1 MSVLTAT
8 SYRWGLPWLLS
19 AGVWM
24 VSVTNTV
31 PAEAQPA
38 ANEVDQTSQTQNEDV
53 EHRLRLAREQLDE
66 AAQRFAR
73 IVREQALSQK
83 QIQNFEERAQSLA
96 ELEMQRAQRQIE
108 RAQARVERL
117 AAASAK
123 AGQRAMLGII
133 IDDSDKGG
141 VVIRGVSPDSG
152 AEQAGLQAG
161 DRIVGINGVPLRS
174 RSAGQDLIAVT
185 DQLSPGDEA
194 AIEYVRDG
202 KPHNALVTTHSGAQS
217 LNRFLGGIGESLRIR
232 ASDREPPKFSRL
244 RREIKLAAMDANLGR
259 YFGSDSGVL
268 IVAAEHGSN
277 FVSGDVLVSVN
288 GATVATVDDA
298 YRALANAGDSQQAR
312 VRRQGDER
320 DVQFKP
326 IWETLPETTQ

>member
-1 MSVLTAT
+1 MLFA
-8 SYRWGLPWLLS
+8 LS
-19 AGVWM
+19 GAVH
-24 VSVTNTV
+24 
-31 PAEAQPA
+31 AQSTTQSDDKK
-38 ANEVDQTSQTQNEDV
+38 VDQTPQTQSEDV

-66 AAQRFAR
+66 AAQRFAS

-96 ELEMQRAQRQIE
+96 EREMQQAQRQIE

-117 AAASAK
+117 AAASAE

-185 DQLSPGDEA
+185 QQLSPGDEA

-217 LNRFLGGIGESLRIR
+217 LNRFLGGIGESLRTR
-232 ASDREPPKFSRL
+232 PAEREPPEL
-244 RREIKLAAMDANLGR
+244 RRLQQVLKLTAMDADLGR
-259 YFGSDSGVL
+259 YFDSESGVL
-268 IVAAEHGSN
+268 IIAAEPESN
-277 FVSGDVLVSVN
+277 FVSGDVLVSVS
-288 GATVATVDDA
+288 GVKVANVDDA
-298 YRALANAGDSQQAR
+298 YRALADAGVSQQVR
-312 VRRQGDER
+312 VRRQGGEQDIP
-320 DVQFKP
+320 FKP
-326 IWETLPETTQ
+326 VWEMLQEATQ